1 MSRRLDENAGVLMR
15 QLLILMYLRTASWE
29 DTSNP
34 IPLTEI
40 KEAVRKVDCPLLIQY
55 LDQYL
60 RLIGTNIS
68 CKKCTCKLPKYFKEH
83 CIILS

>member
-1 MSRRLDENAGVLMR
+1 MR

-40 KEAVRKVDCPLLIQY
+40 KDAVRKVDCPLLIQY

-60 RLIGTNIS
+60 RLIGTNIVKS
-68 CKKCTCKLPKYFKEH
+68 VLVNCLNISKN
-83 CIILS
+83 IA